1 MNRYPPSHIIRA
13 QRVNRIRAPWLQR
26 IGLEVLRLE
35 EVVKIA
41 KEVDNDAYFS
51 MEGGKH
57 FLVDFDIIDR
67 LHESLKKVEHMFDE

>member
-41 KEVDNDAYFS
+41 REVDNDAYFS
-51 MEGGKH
+51 TEGGKH
-57 FLVDFDIIDR
+57 LLVEFDIIDR
-67 LHESLKKVEHMFDE
+67 LHESLKKVEHLFDE